1 MRFLKTP
8 PSLCLSVI
16 LAVQAA
22 TFYGVSRQETPP
34 PHPKLAGFP
43 AQVNGWVLVQEGV
56 VEKEVQE
63 VLRADDLLS
72 RSYRSRD
79 GRAIANLFVAYFRSQ
94 RTGVTPHSP
103 KNCLPGSGW
112 VATVSDIIPVPIPD
126 LTAPIRVNRYIV
138 AKGDARSVVL
148 YWYQSGGKVIA
159 SEFEAKIHLVKDAIR
174 YNRTDTALVRV
185 VLPWS
190 QEDQTADRAA
200 IEFVQAIFGSLAPF
214 VAG

>member
-8 PSLCLSVI
+8 SSACLSVI
-16 LAVQAA
+16 LAAQAA
-22 TFYGVSRQETPP
+22 AFYGVSRQETPP

-43 AQVNGWVLVQEGV
+43 AQVNGWGMVQEGV

-72 RSYRSRD
+72 RAYRSRD
-79 GRAIANLFVAYFRSQ
+79 GRTTASLFVAYFRSQ
-94 RTGVTPHSP
+94 RTGATPHSP

-112 VATVSDIIPVPIPD
+112 VATVSDIIPVPIPG
-126 LTAPIRVNRYIV
+126 LAAPILVNRYIV

-148 YWYQSGGKVIA
+148 YWYQGRGRVIA

-174 YNRTDTALVRV
+174 YNRTDAALVRV
-185 VLPWS
+185 VLPLG
-190 QEDQTADRAA
+190 QQDQAADRAA
-200 IEFVQAIFGSLAPF
+200 IEFVQAIFHTLTPF
-214 VAG
+214 AAG